1 MDHLQATNMNAAEQY
16 LLGELSEELRADFE
30 EHFMSCA
37 ECARDIRAAAAFM
50 ESTREVLRDESLAT
64 VRAAA
69 KPGRK
74 RGLWATVFQPMIAA
88 PVMAV
93 LIAVLAYQSFV
104 ALPRLKSSLSEA
116 TAPKTLAAFSL
127 ISANSRGGAATA
139 FTVAKDQPFVLY
151 VDVPPQPPFPIY
163 TLAVETSNGAP
174 QFTVAATAAQVK
186 NTLQILVPAS
196 RLKEGQ
202 YALVV
207 RGSSGSNDTQETEVA
222 SFPFAIQ
229 YTQSAN
235 HQN

>member
-37 ECARDIRAAAAFM
+37 ECARDIRAAAVFM
-50 ESTREVLRDESLAT
+50 ESTREVLREESLAS
-64 VRAAA
+64 VRTAA
-69 KPGRK
+69 KPERK
-74 RGLWATVFQPMIAA
+74 RGFWATVFQPMIAA
-88 PVMAV
+88 PAMAI
-93 LIAVLAYQSFV
+93 LIAALAYQSFV
-104 ALPRLKSSLSEA
+104 AVPRLKTSLSDA
-116 TAPKTLAAFSL
+116 TAPRTLAAFSL
-127 ISANSRGGAATA
+127 INANSRGGAATT
-139 FTVAKDQPFVLY
+139 FTVAKDQPFALY
-151 VDVPPQPPFPIY
+151 IDVPPQPPFPTY
-163 TLAVETSNGAP
+163 TLDVETSAGAP
-174 QFTVAATAAQVK
+174 QFTVAATADQAK

-207 RGSSGSNDTQETEVA
+207 RGSSGPNDTQETEVA

-229 YTQSAN
+229 YTQSTN

>member
-1 MDHLQATNMNAAEQY
+1 MNAAEQY

-50 ESTREVLRDESLAT
+50 ESTRAVLREEDLAT
-64 VRAAA
+64 VRATG
-69 KPGRK
+69 KPKIERSW
-74 RGLWATVFQPMIAA
+74 WATLFRPMIAA

-116 TAPKTLAAFSL
+116 TAPRTLAAFSL
-127 ISANSRGGAATA
+127 INADSRGGAATL
-139 FTVAKDQPFVLY
+139 FTVAKDQPFALY
-151 VDVPPQPPFPIY
+151 VDVPPQPTFPIY
-163 TLAVETSNGAP
+163 TLAVETSGGAP
-174 QFTVAATAAQVK
+174 QFTVAATADQAK

-207 RGSSGSNDTQETEVA
+207 RGSSGPNDTQETEVA

-229 YTQSAN
+229 YSPSTA